1 MTREITKLVFK
12 DGEITKVI
20 FGYVLEDG
28 YDFVKIKST
37 RGATFTI
44 NKNSIVFTK
53 TGGGYDY

>member
-12 DGEITKVI
+12 DGKCTKVI

-44 NKNSIVFTK
+44 NKNTIVFTK
-53 TGGGYDY
+53 TAGDNEY